1 MGNKPSPCPLP
12 LGEGE
17 SAHVKNW
24 RNRGEGNTN
33 AQKIRVIQFPSVY
46 TILFQ
51 PDARNERGWNFTKL
65 PSPAKRGELWMFRWK
80 GTFFESI
87 EDKSVLEG
95 DIEVILNRTVEIQLR
110 FRLVAQSEPL

>member
-12 LGEGE
+12 MGEGE
-17 SAHVKNW
+17 SALVKNC

-51 PDARNERGWNFTKL
+51 PDARNERGWDFTKL
-65 PSPAKRGELWMFRWK
+65 PSPAQRGKLWMLGRK
-80 GTFFESI
+80 GAFVESVQN
-87 EDKSVLEG
+87 ESVLEG
-95 DIEVILNRTVEIQLR
+95 DIHINLNRTVEIQLR
-110 FRLVAQSEPL
+110 FRLVAQREPL